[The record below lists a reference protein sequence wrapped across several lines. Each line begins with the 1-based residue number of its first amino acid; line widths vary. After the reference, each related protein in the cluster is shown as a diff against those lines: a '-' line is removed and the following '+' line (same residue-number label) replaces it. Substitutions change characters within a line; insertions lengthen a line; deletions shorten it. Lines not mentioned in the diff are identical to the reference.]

1 MEGNKVKERQCK
13 KEKKHD
19 SERRN
24 LPPAS
29 SVTPQV

>member
-1 MEGNKVKERQCK
+1 MTMEGNKAKVRQCK

-24 LPPAS
+24 IAS
-29 SVTPQV
+29 AS

>member
-24 LPPAS
+24 IPSAPS
-29 SVTPQV
+29 MTPQV